1 MPHKEQKPNKLS
13 KKELAINTAFASVIG
28 AAALAGYNALVHD
41 TPPPKHQI
49 ERTYNEGGRYG
60 EIGNRDFSPQPSRSD
75 SGK

>member
-1 MPHKEQKPNKLS
+1 MSHEEQKPAKLN
-13 KKELAINTAFASVIG
+13 KKELAINAAFASVIG

-41 TPPPKHQI
+41 TSPPKHQI

-60 EIGNRDFSPQPSRSD
+60 EIGNRDFSPQSSHSD